1 MAAPSSET
9 RRQTPVV
16 VPRHRRVRSGTGSM
30 GIIPITPP
38 MLLHR
43 RFKTQGARN
52 TSRPTG
58 CGVDLM
64 DVAFDAPVD
73 PFSGLIGMPR
83 SIVACGSDE
92 SYRIFCAPAILSST
106 SFGTFPSDDGS
117 PHMSSSQNSSGQSPD
132 KQRISKDDFDP
143 LHEGDSI
150 KEAWFTNQS
159 QSVNHSSTTAYSL
172 ETPSSRHYKDD
183 PLLATSRYRH
193 PWIASVQSPKQRPST
208 AKSVQKSPLTQRTSS
223 GGECMLGKI
232 AQLEVSKMSAVGSDL
247 TVLGLSRNPSSL
259 SLGSGHSSNGIGRH
273 TTSVDNAFLAPTT
286 TTPLTRT
293 TSQEKINA
301 GGDDDKSSTPL
312 LSEEF
317 CHHNKGLKQEIKLII
332 NPLITKGRK
341 LLRRTSDNAALK
353 RSDGCLT

>member
-1 MAAPSSET
+1 
-9 RRQTPVV
+9 
-16 VPRHRRVRSGTGSM
+16 
-30 GIIPITPP
+30 
-38 MLLHR
+38 
-43 RFKTQGARN
+43 
-52 TSRPTG
+52 
-58 CGVDLM
+58 
-64 DVAFDAPVD
+64 
-73 PFSGLIGMPR
+73 
-83 SIVACGSDE
+83 
-92 SYRIFCAPAILSST
+92 
-106 SFGTFPSDDGS
+106 
-117 PHMSSSQNSSGQSPD
+117 
-132 KQRISKDDFDP
+132 
-143 LHEGDSI
+143 
-150 KEAWFTNQS
+150 
-159 QSVNHSSTTAYSL
+159 
-172 ETPSSRHYKDD
+172 
-183 PLLATSRYRH
+183 
-193 PWIASVQSPKQRPST
+193 
-208 AKSVQKSPLTQRTSS
+208 
-223 GGECMLGKI
+223 MLGKI